1 MLWMRMLWMMH
12 MRRLL
17 RMWRSHGDGRVGGIR
32 IRHRRR
38 HGSLDG
44 LAGSSSFARVRR
56 RGRDVKGS
64 EGIDRMGHVMEAG
77 GISCNCK
84 LRRRRG
90 HWRRFDVALRRSRRG
105 RTIVEIGRA

>member
-1 MLWMRMLWMMH
+1 M
-12 MRRLL
+12 
-17 RMWRSHGDGRVGGIR
+17 
-32 IRHRRR
+32 
-38 HGSLDG
+38 
-44 LAGSSSFARVRR
+44 
-56 RGRDVKGS
+56 KGS